1 MSSVIVEGVYCP
13 ILGELELLV
22 VCSWL
27 IALLY
32 LI

>member
-1 MSSVIVEGVYCP
+1 MNNVQVETVFCP

-32 LI
+32 IL